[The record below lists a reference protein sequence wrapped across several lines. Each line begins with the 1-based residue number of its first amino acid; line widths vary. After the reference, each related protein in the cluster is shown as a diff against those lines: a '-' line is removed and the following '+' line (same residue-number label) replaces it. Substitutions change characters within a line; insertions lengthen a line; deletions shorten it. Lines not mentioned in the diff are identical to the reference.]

1 MKINVG
7 ILIIFAALVML
18 VSPVCATT
26 ASWTSS
32 QGENSEYLTVSFTGS
47 ISGANASTS
56 SQWVWNFG
64 DGSTGTGETTTHT
77 YAAPSSSDDLVW
89 TVNLTVTTDAV
100 DGSEVVHAADR
111 DITLTEPSL
120 AAIFTVSPA
129 SGEGDAPFAVTFTDA
144 TFGRHSIISWDFGDG
159 TAQPTTSPV
168 THTFE
173 TPGTYTVVLTVDR
186 DGAQDDW
193 SNEIKALDPVP
204 VPLFH
209 VNVSSG
215 KYPLS
220 VQFTDDSSI
229 SRGNIT
235 GWQWNFG
242 DGYTSTEQNPVH
254 TYNDVGSYDVKLT
267 VTSDKERSDSV
278 TDTDCIVTKSGL
290 SASFH
295 ADATIGKAPFA
306 VTFTSTS
313 EGNIDSYYW
322 KFEDDDVLSD
332 VSFDANPT
340 YIFRHA
346 GEYTVTLKVSGTEN
360 GLPVSDNA
368 TKKDYITV
376 TEAATTATATPT
388 ATQTTATPTPTVAP
402 LTADNPVN
410 DSAVAVTAVSSGGTK
425 IFGLPGTE
433 IFRGKFVR
441 YHGFY
446 QDYLHFLSSLFG
458 MK

>member
-1 MKINVG
+1 MNIEKISGVLVVLSLFCG
-7 ILIIFAALVML
+7 FAGAAGSVDFIY
-18 VSPVCATT
+18 T
-26 ASWTSS
+26 
-32 QGENSEYLTVSFTGS
+32 QGTGADYLTVSFTGTVT
-47 ISGANASTS
+47 GANATS
-56 SQWVWNFG
+56 W
-64 DGSTGTGETTTHT
+64 
-77 YAAPSSSDDLVW
+77 
-89 TVNLTVTTDAV
+89 
-100 DGSEVVHAADR
+100 
-111 DITLTEPSL
+111 
-120 AAIFTVSPA
+120 
-129 SGEGDAPFAVTFTDA
+129 
-144 TFGRHSIISWDFGDG
+144 SWDFGDENSG
-159 TAQPTTSPV
+159 TGESSSNAYADA
-168 THTFE
+168 
-173 TPGTYTVVLTVDR
+173 GTYTATLSVVTDNGTLTEDK
-186 DGAQDDW
+186 D
-193 SNEIKALDPVP
+193 ITLTHPVP

-209 VNVSSG
+209 VNVTSG

-229 SRGNIT
+229 SYGNIT
-235 GWQWNFG
+235 GWLWDFD

-267 VTSDKERSDSV
+267 VTSDKEVSDSV
-278 TDTDCIVTKSGL
+278 TDTNCVETKSGL

-295 ADATIGKAPFA
+295 ADGTVGEAPFA

-313 EGNIDSYYW
+313 DGNIDSYYW
-322 KFEDDDVLSD
+322 KFEDADTFSD

-376 TEAATTATATPT
+376 TKAATTATATPT
-388 ATQTTATPTPTVAP
+388 AAQTTATPTPTAAP
-402 LTADNPVN
+402 LTAENAVN
-410 DSAVAVTAVSSGGTK
+410 ESEVAFTAGDSGGTK

-433 IFRGKFVR
+433 LVRDKCVR